1 MWPLTPSCSAAPHFT
16 TLAWHSQLLARGVPI
31 AQTSKAKGGK
41 QGEVAL
47 DSQMFPFARLR
58 RVVAGDPD
66 IHAVSRE
73 AVLALGKSVE
83 AFLTAL
89 AASAARTAQRRGAK
103 RTVTEADVASTA
115 RSVLPFS
122 TVLGVGD
129 FPAERSWGDSAGAS
143 TTHERH
149 GAEKSAVAPLAR
161 TEGAMGRFMAS
172 TGALSREAAF
182 AAAATTAGENRAQ
195 RGGTGEPGS
204 PVPPPAPGSGAS
216 GNVDSASV
224 SPTAPVA
231 GACAVA
237 EPGRRGRKG
246 GEGGGSSGKA
256 AARQKGGLTGF
267 VKTGVSAADASAA
280 AFQAVEG
287 KSFVSA
293 AARPKRAGG
302 KKRGRAAD
310 AAEPGEADDGSGSGS
325 ESLEFDDEAD
335 IDLGAIRA
343 AHGKRRRGR
352 GGRTTKAA
360 ASAIP
365 PPPPVDKAPEPA
377 VALAAVEEDEEDGA
391 IIWPTGQ

>member
-1 MWPLTPSCSAAPHFT
+1 ESVGTLAKLTGEKWRNLSDEDRKVRSVWPEGGPGPRSLVSLVQIPHPRAPLTPALQKYEEAAAADKARVGRLKADVSVASYPK
-16 TLAWHSQLLARGVPI
+16 LLRVPI

-47 DSQMFPFARLR
+47 DAQMFPFARLR

-129 FPAERSWGDSAGAS
+129 FPPERSWGDSAGAS

-182 AAAATTAGENRAQ
+182 AAAATSAAK
-195 RGGTGEPGS
+195 GGSGVGGSGEPGS
-204 PVPPPAPGSGAS
+204 P
-216 GNVDSASV
+216 
-224 SPTAPVA
+224 
-231 GACAVA
+231 
-237 EPGRRGRKG
+237 
-246 GEGGGSSGKA
+246 
-256 AARQKGGLTGF
+256 
-267 VKTGVSAADASAA
+267 
-280 AFQAVEG
+280 
-287 KSFVSA
+287 
-293 AARPKRAGG
+293 
-302 KKRGRAAD
+302 
-310 AAEPGEADDGSGSGS
+310 
-325 ESLEFDDEAD
+325 
-335 IDLGAIRA
+335 
-343 AHGKRRRGR
+343 
-352 GGRTTKAA
+352 
-360 ASAIP
+360 
-365 PPPPVDKAPEPA
+365 
-377 VALAAVEEDEEDGA
+377 
-391 IIWPTGQ
+391 